1 MGAPPDGID
10 ISNMVW
16 NGMHMYAWPLL
27 LMVQVAPPR
36 CWPASSVSTR
46 VGLPNVLLPADEI
59 MMMMEGQ
66 GMQRHTRDGRKGQA
80 ERERETGMIMLLI
93 FESQSGVHKKER
105 EERERVE
112 DLKGEWKWAVLKVAV
127 GCCHM
132 STFAKAIFTSFYSH
146 PSVRMHARSATA
158 VTHLCRRCSR

>member
-1 MGAPPDGID
+1 MLGSIRDFGPAKAMWAHPPDGID

-16 NGMHMYAWPLL
+16 NGMHMYARPLL

-46 VGLPNVLLPADEI
+46 VGLPDVLLLANEI
-59 MMMMEGQ
+59 MMMVEGQ
-66 GMQRHTRDGRKGQA
+66 GMHKHTRGMEEKGKRR
-80 ERERETGMIMLLI
+80 EKERETMMLI

-127 GCCHM
+127 GCCHI
-132 STFAKAIFTSFYSH
+132 S
-146 PSVRMHARSATA
+146 
-158 VTHLCRRCSR
+158 

>member
-1 MGAPPDGID
+1 MLGSIRDFGPAKAMWAHPPDGID

-16 NGMHMYAWPLL
+16 NVMHMYAWPFL

-66 GMQRHTRDGRKGQA
+66 GMHKHTRDGRKGQA
-80 ERERETGMIMLLI
+80 ERERERETMIGMIMLLI
-93 FESQSGVHKKER
+93 F
-105 EERERVE
+105 
-112 DLKGEWKWAVLKVAV
+112 D
-127 GCCHM
+127 
-132 STFAKAIFTSFYSH
+132 
-146 PSVRMHARSATA
+146 
-158 VTHLCRRCSR
+158 